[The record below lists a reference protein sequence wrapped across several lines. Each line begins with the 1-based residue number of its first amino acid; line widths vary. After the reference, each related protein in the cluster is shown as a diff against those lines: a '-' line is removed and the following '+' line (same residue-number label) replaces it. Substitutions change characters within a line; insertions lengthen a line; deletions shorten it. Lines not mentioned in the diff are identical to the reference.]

1 LRSNIVCRLTRSGA
15 RGGVSHEPPS
25 VPRLLG
31 RYCLGATL
39 AALVGVAAVARGGA
53 AGQGAAPAQAV
64 RADRASLPA
73 PNSLRNAYFGDL
85 HLHTSMSFDAATAM
99 TNTAPE
105 DSYRFASG
113 GTVNYLGHEVRRH
126 TALDFLAVT
135 DHAEYLGMVRE
146 AENPN
151 GPFASTDW
159 PKRLAGQ
166 GVRSMMHDWAA
177 SALRGSAPPVS
188 EFLRPDLMRSNWQH
202 EIDAAAKYY
211 RPGVFTTFVAFE
223 WSPTPGGHHL
233 HRNVIFRGP
242 KYPELPFS
250 TFDSM
255 RPEDLWRYADHLR
268 SQGIDSVI
276 VPHNSN
282 LSGGLTFAYT
292 DSAGNPIDRDYART
306 RMRNERL
313 VEIAQN
319 KGASETLPQLSPTDE
334 FANFELMP
342 LEGGDARRMAGG
354 YVRQAFARGLEIQA
368 RIGVNPFAYGIEGG
382 TDFHSGVSATEEA
395 NFPGGLGMNDSHDDP
410 HKVLTE
416 EEPILKAPAAV
427 LSAGAL
433 TGVWAEQNTRES
445 IFAALKRRE
454 AFATSG
460 NRIAVR
466 LFAGWRFPNGLTRRP
481 DWVQTAYATGVPMGS
496 DLPPRPGAKAQPRF
510 LVWALKDP
518 DSGNLD
524 RIQIIKVWYAHG
536 ASHEKVFDVVAS
548 GGRVPDAQGY
558 LPPVG
563 NTVDVKTATYTN
575 SIGTTQLLGEWSDPE
590 FDPRANAIYYARVL
604 EIPTPRWSTY
614 LAVRNHLP
622 LATAVPPALQERAW
636 TSPVFYGP

>member
-1 LRSNIVCRLTRSGA
+1 V
-15 RGGVSHEPPS
+15 
-25 VPRLLG
+25 
-31 RYCLGATL
+31 L
-39 AALVGVAAVARGGA
+39 AAVLVSAA
-53 AGQGAAPAQAV
+53 AGVPNAAAQRTGAIATTA
-64 RADRASLPA
+64 PA
-73 PNSLRNAYFGDL
+73 PNPLRNAYFGDL

-99 TNTAPE
+99 TNTLPE

-113 GTVNYLGHEVRRH
+113 EAVNYLGHEVRRRA
-126 TALDFLAVT
+126 ALDFLAVT

-146 AENPN
+146 AEDPK
-151 GPFASTDW
+151 GPFAATDW

-166 GVRSMMHDWAA
+166 GVRGMMHSWSQ
-177 SALRGSAPPVS
+177 SALLGTVPPVQ
-188 EFLRPDLMRSNWQH
+188 EFLRPQLMRSNWQH
-202 EIDAAAKYY
+202 EIDAAEKYY
-211 RPGVFTTFVAFE
+211 RPGAFTTFVAFE

-233 HRNVIFRGP
+233 HRNVILRGP

-250 TFDSM
+250 AFDSTK
-255 RPEDLWRYADHLR
+255 PEDLWRFADNLR
-268 SQGIDSVI
+268 SQGMDSVI

-292 DSAGNPIDRDYART
+292 DSAGNPIDRDYAQT

-319 KGASETLPQLSPTDE
+319 KGTSETLPQLSPADE
-334 FANFELMP
+334 FANFELLP
-342 LEGGDARRMAGG
+342 LEGGDARQLAGG
-354 YVRQAFARGLEIQA
+354 FVRQAFARGLEIQA

-382 TDFHSGVSATEEA
+382 TDFHSGISATEES
-395 NFPGGLGMNDSHDDP
+395 NFPGGLGMNDSHDNP
-410 HKVLTE
+410 RKILTE
-416 EEPILKAPAAV
+416 DEPILKAPAAV

-466 LFAGWRFPNGLTRRP
+466 LFAGWRYPSGLTERK
-481 DWVQTAYATGVPMGS
+481 DWVRAAYAAGVPMGS
-496 DLPPRPGAKAQPRF
+496 DLPPRPSAKAQPRF

-548 GGRVPDAQGY
+548 NARVADANGY

-563 NTVDVKTATYTN
+563 NTVDVNTATYTN
-575 SIGTTQLLGEWSDPE
+575 SIGATQLAGEWSDPG
-590 FDPRANAIYYARVL
+590 FDPAAAAIYYARVL
-604 EIPTPRWSTY
+604 EIPIPRWSTY
-614 LAVRNHLP
+614 LAVHNHLP
-622 LATAVPPALQERAW
+622 LPTAVPATLQERAW